1 MALPGGET
9 EYFLISQT
17 QNCHMCDQA
26 GDYWLGFR
34 CEKRGSDVIMVR
46 GWGEV
51 AKMAAAAGASTV
63 QGTVLQPVMSQSSTV
78 LYCNAVSL
86 GSTQI
91 LLVIC
96 KKGHFLPGLPAFSLS
111 QTISP
116 CLLIFQTLF
125 SSVGTSAL
133 VFNITVFLCPMFS
146 PS

>member
-1 MALPGGET
+1 M

-34 CEKRGSDVIMVR
+34 CEKRGSDVIMVG

-91 LLVIC
+91 LLVIG
-96 KKGHFLPGLPAFSLS
+96 KKGHFLLGQPPF
-111 QTISP
+111 
-116 CLLIFQTLF
+116 
-125 SSVGTSAL
+125 
-133 VFNITVFLCPMFS
+133 
-146 PS
+146 

>member
-1 MALPGGET
+1 M
-9 EYFLISQT
+9 EYLLISQT
-17 QNCHMCDQA
+17 CHMCDQA

-51 AKMAAAAGASTV
+51 AKMAAAAGVSTV

-91 LLVIC
+91 LLVIG
-96 KKGHFLPGLPAFSLS
+96 KKGHFLPGRPPFLLS
-111 QTISP
+111 HYIKPPYFT

-133 VFNITVFLCPMFS
+133 VFNITVFRCP
-146 PS
+146 

>member
-1 MALPGGET
+1 M
-9 EYFLISQT
+9 EYFLIS

-51 AKMAAAAGASTV
+51 AKMAAGASTV

-86 GSTQI
+86 GS
-91 LLVIC
+91 
-96 KKGHFLPGLPAFSLS
+96 A
-111 QTISP
+111 QTS
-116 CLLIFQTLF
+116 
-125 SSVGTSAL
+125 
-133 VFNITVFLCPMFS
+133 N
-146 PS
+146 PSGYL